1 MDLCKTIL
9 TRGVHVLS
17 LSDSITALRVPP
29 ARPSGPVVLPSSSN
43 ERERAVPRARRR
55 RE

>member
-29 ARPSGPVVLPSSSN
+29 ARPVLQVGASAMTAKPVAAD
-43 ERERAVPRARRR
+43 EIH
-55 RE
+55 